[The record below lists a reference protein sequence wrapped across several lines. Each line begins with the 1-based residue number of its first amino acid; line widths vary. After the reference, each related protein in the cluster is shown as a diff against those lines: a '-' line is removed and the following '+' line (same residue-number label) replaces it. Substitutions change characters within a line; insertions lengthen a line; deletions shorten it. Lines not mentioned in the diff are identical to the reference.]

1 MRYIILILFVAS
13 FGFASCEK
21 CQECN
26 YHWTYSENDTT
37 ISAWE
42 FSDKRCGNNNEMTEM
57 KEEWELDA
65 AQLENKLEKDNNKSN
80 IEVTKVVCTEV

>member
-1 MRYIILILFVAS
+1 
-13 FGFASCEK
+13 
-21 CQECN
+21 
-26 YHWTYSENDTT
+26 
-37 ISAWE
+37 
-42 FSDKRCGNNNEMTEM
+42 MTEM